1 MPVYTHVLD
10 SLFPIEHIDIP
21 DVNYPC
27 TNLDLYDSL
36 EDAADDLEIGKKIF
50 NKQKQVYS
58 EPEIPITLP
67 DLPIHLNACDLLHI
81 DSIRFMIETDTDL
94 IDNSKIFYSVLAI
107 EPIGINVVLNVHDCR
122 DEILNDNSLELTFDS
137 ADDAYVNIDFEVE
150 TVQSDNFIEF
160 GLNFYLTQFSE
171 NFECDCES
179 GSCSIC
185 TKINFV
191 MQPDSKVQTDA
202 TNCELDL
209 CAELKKA
216 RNAENIKAT
225 LWEERSAEKLGE
237 VSIPV
242 SHTQQLP
249 VEGELL
255 MQQFAWRR
263 KKKHLALDDKVVLM
277 KQFLLKTSFLD
288 AMVENISL
296 IVQNWQL
303 PP

>member
-1 MPVYTHVLD
+1 MNWRRTPSPPQCWPMQDMRRAYLMP
-10 SLFPIEHIDIP
+10 P
-21 DVNYPC
+21 
-27 TNLDLYDSL
+27 TNLFRKFSL

-67 DLPIHLNACDLLHI
+67 DLPIHLNAL
-81 DSIRFMIETDTDL
+81 
-94 IDNSKIFYSVLAI
+94 LAI

-263 KKKHLALDDKVVLM
+263 KKKHLALDDK
-277 KQFLLKTSFLD
+277 FDF
-288 AMVENISL
+288 IFCC
-296 IVQNWQL
+296 
-303 PP
+303 